1 MTPLATIHSCLLALA
16 MLFLPSQ
23 VFAQTTKSSWQEDWG
38 KSLEAARR
46 EGRVTVSIPASA
58 SKYSRRAATPR
69 CAGSLMS
76 SKREYDTS
84 IYTSAALPQWF
95 QGCWTKASWI
105 CDWDKRPGVSAAKD
119 RMSVKEFLQV
129 ENQSEEKPEKIRE
142 PAQKFA
148 PALLKSV

>member
-1 MTPLATIHSCLLALA
+1 
-16 MLFLPSQ
+16 
-23 VFAQTTKSSWQEDWG
+23 
-38 KSLEAARR
+38 
-46 EGRVTVSIPASA
+46 
-58 SKYSRRAATPR
+58 
-69 CAGSLMS
+69 MS

-84 IYTSAALPQWF
+84 IYTSAAGF